1 MDGNPSRNEVGHPP
15 LPVQSTY
22 WTQAADRQGVV
33 NGMFDRSARHYDRV
47 SNIFSFG
54 SGRSYRHAALERAGL
69 DAGMTV
75 LDVGTGTGLLAREVA
90 AVVGSRGHV
99 TGIDPS
105 FQMMSAG
112 RHRETVR
119 FVQGLGEQLPFP
131 NSRFDFVTMGYALRH
146 VSDLDLLFAE
156 YARVLKPN
164 GRVLLLEI
172 TKPASTVGSAL
183 ARTYFGTIVPFVTRL
198 ITGSADASR
207 LMRFYWDTIAQCVAP
222 PVILAALTRAGFN
235 SERTVIAGIFSEYS
249 GTRRK

>member
-1 MDGNPSRNEVGHPP
+1 MDRNPFPNEIGHPP
-15 LPVQSTY
+15 LPIKSTY
-22 WTQAADRQGVV
+22 WTDAADRQGIV

-47 SNIFSFG
+47 SSVFSFG
-54 SGRSYRHAALERAGL
+54 SGQTYRHAALERAGL
-69 DAGMTV
+69 QAGMTV
-75 LDVGTGTGLLAREVA
+75 LDVGTGTGLLAREAA
-90 AVVGSRGHV
+90 AVVGSSGRV

-105 FQMMSAG
+105 FQMMTAG
-112 RHRETVR
+112 RTRKSVR
-119 FVQGLGEQLPFP
+119 FVQGLGERLPFA

-146 VSDLDLLFAE
+146 VSDLDLAFAE

-172 TKPASTVGSAL
+172 TKPAAAVGSAL
-183 ARTYFGTIVPFVTRL
+183 ARTYFGTIVPCVTRL
-198 ITGSADASR
+198 ITGSMDASR

-249 GTRRK
+249 GTRLK

>member
-1 MDGNPSRNEVGHPP
+1 MDGNPSRNEIGHPP
-15 LPVQSTY
+15 LPIQSTY

-33 NGMFDRSARHYDRV
+33 NGMFDRSARYYDRV
-47 SNIFSFG
+47 SNILSFG
-54 SGRSYRHAALERAGL
+54 SGRNYRHAALERAGL
-69 DAGMTV
+69 HTGMTV
-75 LDVGTGTGLLAREVA
+75 LDVGTGTGLLAREAA
-90 AVVGSRGHV
+90 AVVGSSGRV

-105 FQMMSAG
+105 FQMMTAG
-112 RHRETVR
+112 RTRETVG
-119 FVQGLGEQLPFP
+119 FVQGLGERLPFA

-156 YARVLKPN
+156 YARVLRPN

-172 TKPASTVGSAL
+172 TKPASAVGSAL
-183 ARTYFGTIVPFVTRL
+183 ARTYFSTIVPRVTRL

-249 GTRRK
+249 GTRLK

>member
-15 LPVQSTY
+15 LPIQSTY
-22 WTQAADRQGVV
+22 WAQAADRQGVV

-47 SNIFSFG
+47 SNFLSLG
-54 SGRSYRHAALERAGL
+54 SGRTYRHAALERAGL
-69 DAGMTV
+69 HAGMNV
-75 LDVGTGTGLLAREVA
+75 LDVGTGTGLLAREAA
-90 AVVGSRGHV
+90 AVVGSSGCV
-99 TGIDPS
+99 TGVDPS
-105 FQMMSAG
+105 FQMMTAG
-112 RHRETVR
+112 RTRETLR
-119 FVQGLGEQLPFP
+119 FVQGLGERLPFA

-156 YARVLKPN
+156 YARVLRPN

-172 TKPASTVGSAL
+172 TKPASAVGSAL
-183 ARTYFGTIVPFVTRL
+183 ARTYFSTIVPRVTRL

-222 PVILAALTRAGFN
+222 AVILDALTRAGFN

-249 GTRRK
+249 GTRLK